1 MEIPKLAGVHMF
13 HGSIVALVTPMQANG
28 DVDFDCLTKLVD
40 WHITNGTDGIVVVG
54 TTGEAPTLGHEEQ
67 LAVISAVVQQ
77 ANDRIPVIAGT
88 GTNAT
93 DKTIHLTREA
103 MELGVDACLI
113 VTPYYNKPMQ
123 NGLYQHFR
131 AIAEAVPVPII
142 MYNVPGRTGCEILPE
157 TVQQLADVPNI
168 IGIKEGRFEVA
179 KDIIAR
185 CGDRVSV
192 FSGDDDTGLDII
204 NAGGKGIIS
213 VAANL
218 FPKKMHELCTAAL
231 NKDMVRAKQINDHF
245 TALFKLM
252 FIESNPIPVKW
263 AMYDAGLIPA
273 GIRLPLTLLSEKNQL
288 AVKTAL
294 EQASVEI

>member
-1 MEIPKLAGVHMF
+1 MF
-13 HGSIVALVTPMQANG
+13 HGSIVALVTPMQPNG
-28 DVDFDCLTKLVD
+28 DVDFDCLSKLVD
-40 WHITNGTDGIVVVG
+40 WHVANGTDGIVVVG

-77 ANDRIPVIAGT
+77 AADRIPVIAGT

-93 DKTIHLTREA
+93 DKTIHRTREA

-123 NGLYQHFR
+123 TGLYQHYR

-157 TVQQLADVPNI
+157 TVEQLADVPNI
-168 IGIKEGRFEVA
+168 VGIKEGRLAVA
-179 KDIIAR
+179 KEMIAR

-192 FSGDDDTGLDII
+192 FSGDDDTGMDII
-204 NAGGKGIIS
+204 AAGGKGIIS
-213 VAANL
+213 VAANI
-218 FPKKMHELCTAAL
+218 FPKQMHELCTAAL
-231 NKDMVRAKQINDHF
+231 NKDVERAKQINENF
-245 TALFKLM
+245 TSLFKLM

-263 AMYDAGLIPA
+263 AMQDAGLIPA
-273 GIRLPLTLLSEKNQL
+273 GIRLPLTSLSEKNQL
-288 AVKTAL
+288 AVKTAV

>member
-1 MEIPKLAGVHMF
+1 MF

-28 DVDFDCLTKLVD
+28 DVDFDCLAKLVD
-40 WHITNGTDGIVVVG
+40 WHVENGTDGIVVVG

-67 LAVISAVVQQ
+67 IAVIETVVQQ
-77 ANDRIPVIAGT
+77 AADRIPVIAGT

-131 AIAEAVPVPII
+131 AIAEAVPIPII

-179 KDIIAR
+179 KEMIAR

-218 FPKKMHELCTAAL
+218 FPKKMHELCVAAL
-231 NKDMVRAKQINDHF
+231 NKDVAQAKKINDQF

-263 AMYDAGLIPA
+263 AMYDAGLIPS

-294 EQASVEI
+294 EQASS